1 MSSYFTFSECK
12 QFSFLLGAIT
22 KRRKKNEATVS
33 RPVLEDQEGVRWNG
47 LLLAAG
53 VWCLAFA
60 MYGGAKRELGKRRG
74 RAGSNRTDD
83 TDAEMN
89 PQVITGASP
98 FGDDC
103 GSNTVEA
110 TNEPARE
117 SGSLQTAKSYQL
129 I

>member
-1 MSSYFTFSECK
+1 MQINLSGNKMLRY
-12 QFSFLLGAIT
+12 AIT
-22 KRRKKNEATVS
+22 KKRKKNKATVS

-47 LLLAAG
+47 LLLAASLVSG
-53 VWCLAFA
+53 VCDIRARMLPT
-60 MYGGAKRELGKRRG
+60 KRELGKRGG

-89 PQVITGASP
+89 PQVNTGASP

-103 GSNTVEA
+103 DSNPVEA

-117 SGSLQTAKSYQL
+117 NGLLQTAKSYQL